1 MADMFKVALFISAY
15 SPLFTLIILHSIPPI
30 NLIDLFPTGLLDIP
44 RIGSLLIPIILAFIP
59 IIFAWFFGKYLYR
72 RAAET
77 SGIRYYYVKQSDDKT
92 QEVLSYIIPYIIS
105 LMTVSILELNSII
118 SIIVLLILLYPIYA
132 NSSMIYI
139 NPVLALMGYRLYNVT
154 VENPE
159 VESSNKES
167 NIMLITRRN
176 KVRTNTLIS
185 LHDISSGIY
194 LENEEKK

>member
-1 MADMFKVALFISAY
+1 MFKAALFISAY

>member
-1 MADMFKVALFISAY
+1 MFKAALFISAY

-72 RAAET
+72 RSAET
-77 SGIRYYYVKQSDDKT
+77 SGIRYFYVKQSDDKT

>member
-1 MADMFKVALFISAY
+1 MFKVALFISAY

-59 IIFAWFFGKYLYR
+59 IIFVWFFGKYLYR
-72 RAAET
+72 RSAET
-77 SGIRYYYVKQSDDKT
+77 SGIRYFYVKQSDDKT